1 MTSVELMPNPIIYH
15 RPLSLGCDH
24 GVLPLRLNVAF
35 HQPSVRLNITWAEF
49 NLLTREKKK
58 MRWPT
63 LGTALTVLAGGLM
76 PLGAQ
81 AHGFAGK
88 RFFPAPLIAID
99 DPFVVDE
106 LDLLLS
112 HRPNANEDGGKVDS
126 TEATLEFSKRITNRL
141 SLSIGTEYAH
151 LNPAEG
157 PIQNGFNNMEV
168 GIKFQGPISA
178 ERESVV
184 AIGLDVELG
193 GTGSHVVDRES
204 FSVFSPTFF
213 LGQGFGNLPESVK
226 YLRPLAM
233 ISTIAYNIPTR
244 GSEPR
249 SLSSGFTLQYNL
261 AYLEDF
267 VKDVGLPG
275 FMHNMVPLVEA
286 PLQFCLDKGCN
297 GELTGTVNPGVIW
310 FNHWGQVSMEAAI
323 PVNDRTGDGV
333 GALLQLHVY
342 LDNLYPHSLGKP
354 LFD

>member
-1 MTSVELMPNPIIYH
+1 
-15 RPLSLGCDH
+15 
-24 GVLPLRLNVAF
+24 
-35 HQPSVRLNITWAEF
+35 
-49 NLLTREKKK
+49 

-63 LGTALTVLAGGLM
+63 LGAALTLLAGALM
-76 PLGAQ
+76 PLGVQ

-88 RFFPAPLIAID
+88 RFFPATLTID
-99 DPFVVDE
+99 DPFAADE

-112 HRPNANEDGGKVDS
+112 HLPDANEDGEKVDS
-126 TEATLEFSKRITNRL
+126 TEAALEFSKRITNRL

-157 PIQNGFNNMEV
+157 SIQNGFNNMEV
-168 GIKFQGPISA
+168 GVKFLGPVSA

-184 AIGLDVELG
+184 AIGLDAQIG
-193 GTGSHVVDRES
+193 GTGSQIVDRES

-233 ISTIAYNIPTR
+233 TSAIAYNIPTR

-249 SLSSGFTLQYNL
+249 SLFSGFTLQYNL
-261 AYLEDF
+261 AYLESF

-286 PLQFCLDKGCN
+286 PLQFCLDEGCS
-297 GELTGTVNPGVIW
+297 GELTGSVNPGVVW
-310 FNHWGQVSMEAAI
+310 FNHWGQISMEAAI
-323 PVNDRTGDGV
+323 PVNDRSGDGV
-333 GALLQLHVY
+333 GALLQLHLY
-342 LDNLYPHSLGKP
+342 LDDLFPHSLGKP
-354 LFD
+354 IFD